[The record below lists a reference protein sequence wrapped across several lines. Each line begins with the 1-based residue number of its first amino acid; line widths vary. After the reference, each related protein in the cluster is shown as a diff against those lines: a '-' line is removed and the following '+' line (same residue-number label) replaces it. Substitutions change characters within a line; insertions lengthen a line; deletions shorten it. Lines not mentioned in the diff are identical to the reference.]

1 LAEKGDGEVK
11 ETKETSGTEET
22 KATGE
27 TEALGG
33 CADGGNLDGRHL
45 RQEMLF
51 GEGSTA
57 ILRRKHVA
65 VFGIGGV
72 GGYAVEALARGGV
85 GRLTLVDKDTYSPTN
100 LNRQLYA
107 TLSTLGM
114 AKVEAARRRVLEIDP
129 LIEVVSLQRFFL
141 PETAAEID
149 FSAFDY
155 VIDAVDTV
163 SAKVALAVACRDAG
177 VPLISCMGTG
187 NKTDPTAF
195 RVADLYKTTLCPLAR
210 AVRNGCRKAGVTRL
224 KCVYSEEAPHR
235 PPETLVDGESGKP
248 IPASC
253 AFVPAAAGL
262 ILAGEAVKDLLAEK

>member
-1 LAEKGDGEVK
+1 
-11 ETKETSGTEET
+11 
-22 KATGE
+22 
-27 TEALGG
+27 
-33 CADGGNLDGRHL
+33 
-45 RQEMLF
+45 MLF

-57 ILRRKHVA
+57 LLRQKHVA

-72 GGYAVEALARGGV
+72 GGYAVEALARSGV
-85 GRLTLVDKDTYSPTN
+85 GRLTLVDKDVYSPTN

-129 LIEVVSLQRFFL
+129 SITVTPLREFFL
-141 PETAAEID
+141 PETAERID

-262 ILAGEAVKDLLAEK
+262 VIAGEVIRDLCQK